1 MNKCDSAAIVTL
13 LELSNE
19 FLLSDLGLLC
29 EGAAAQIVS
38 LDNIGKFMLLCAR
51 YNSLVLREACRCFVA
66 DHGTAL
72 RQVRVIQFISF
83 KSFFRIFRIASI
95 K

>member
-1 MNKCDSAAIVTL
+1 MDLNKCDSAAIITL

-29 EGAAAQIVS
+29 ERAAAEIVS
-38 LDNIGKFMLLCAR
+38 LENIGKFMLLCAR
-51 YNSLVLREACRCFVA
+51 YNSLILREACRCFVA

-72 RQVRVIQFISF
+72 RQVRALQ
-83 KSFFRIFRIASI
+83 
-95 K
+95 